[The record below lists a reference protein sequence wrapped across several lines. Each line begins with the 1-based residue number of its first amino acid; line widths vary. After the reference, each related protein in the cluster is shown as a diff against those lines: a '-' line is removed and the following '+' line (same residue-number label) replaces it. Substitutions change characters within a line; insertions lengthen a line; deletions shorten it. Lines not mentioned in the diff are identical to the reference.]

1 MKRQLLFIICCLLFV
16 SGSAQVQVDVKLDSL
31 QLFIGQQMDLTLS
44 VTIDAKQKLV
54 MPDIKKGQEL
64 IPDIEVVNVGKPD
77 SAVLNNGK
85 RLTVSQAYTITAW
98 DSAFY
103 YLPPMEVMVDGKK
116 YDSKSLA
123 LKVYTIDVDTLHVD
137 RFFPPHGIMELHF
150 LWREWLPVMFAGL
163 LFVYMAVCMGILIYY
178 VKNGKP
184 IFRFVRRK
192 KKLPPHKVAMDEI
205 ERIKSER
212 KWTEEDSKEYY
223 TLLTDT
229 LRNYIRDRYGFNA
242 MEMTSNEIIERLI
255 AENNEEALDE
265 LREIGAVYHA
275 VDVDVPEPF
284 RHEIHRLLRRD
295 VGQIADHHLGGGIF
309 TDRDFADH
317 EGLAFQPAAKE
328 GGVDRHVLGESLTG
342 TFDHAAGGRFFH
354 RSAFP
359 LFDRE
364 QRDLLFSLRKQRGRT
379 RRDLLFRL
387 F

>member
-77 SAVLNNGK
+77 TAVLNNGK

-265 LREIGAVYHA
+265 LREIFRTADLVKFAKYSTLINENDANLVAAVEYVNQTKIE
-275 VDVDVPEPF
+275 VDPNAKPEP
-284 RHEIHRLLRRD
+284 EVIKETDQKRLTQVKIMRVAIGVLI
-295 VGQIADHHLGGGIF
+295 VLSVAL
-309 TDRDFADH
+309 
-317 EGLAFQPAAKE
+317 LAWIIW
-328 GGVDRHVLGESLTG
+328 
-342 TFDHAAGGRFFH
+342 
-354 RSAFP
+354 RSTN
-359 LFDRE
+359 
-364 QRDLLFSLRKQRGRT
+364 LLM
-379 RRDLLFRL
+379 
-387 F
+387 